1 MSIKIT
7 TKQAEAV
14 TVLNVAGRITIGDE
28 TARLRETIRG
38 SVNDGKKNILL
49 DLGEVG
55 YIDSTGLGEL
65 VSSHVHVINNGG
77 QLKLLKLTNK
87 VHDLL
92 QITKLITVF
101 QVFDDEADALKS
113 FVIWSSSW
121 APMPTS

>member
-1 MSIKIT
+1 MSVKIT

-49 DLGEVG
+49 DLGEVS
-55 YIDSTGLGEL
+55 YIDSTGLGEF
-65 VSSHVHVINNGG
+65 VSSLSHVKGNGG
-77 QLKLLKLTNK
+77 QLKLLNLTKK

-92 QITKLITVF
+92 QITKLVTVF
-101 QVFDDEADALKS
+101 EIFEDESAAVKS
-113 FVIWSSSW
+113 FG
-121 APMPTS
+121 AA